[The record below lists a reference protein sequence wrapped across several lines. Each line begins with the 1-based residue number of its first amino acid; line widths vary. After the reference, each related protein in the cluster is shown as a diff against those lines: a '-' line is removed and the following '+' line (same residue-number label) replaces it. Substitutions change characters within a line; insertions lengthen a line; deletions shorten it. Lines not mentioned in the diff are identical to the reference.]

1 MNTRSL
7 KTTSAKRDYVF
18 RGRPLRSQTGQKGF
32 TLIELLVSIV
42 ILALLSV
49 AGYRGL
55 DAVLQARERVA
66 AETKK
71 WQHLSFFF
79 SRLDQDIS
87 QAERRRVRD
96 TGGQSLPEWIGHDVV
111 VGDDDAELSFTRA
124 GSSDQG
130 LSHLGPQRIGYRLE
144 QNNIVLLSWPVLD
157 LAQRTRPVRYPLLE
171 GVREFSLNYMGI
183 SGDWQTQW
191 PPAGATGGLP
201 QATEVTLTLQS
212 GEKISRVFALQ

>member
-1 MNTRSL
+1 MNNQS
-7 KTTSAKRDYVF
+7 
-18 RGRPLRSQTGQKGF
+18 GF

-55 DAVLQARERVA
+55 DAVLQTRERVS

-71 WQHLSFFF
+71 WQHLSFFL
-79 SRLDQDIS
+79 SRLDQDIA

-96 TGGQSLPEWIGHDVV
+96 TGGQSQPEWIGHAVV
-111 VGDDDAELSFTRA
+111 VGEDDAELSFTRA
-124 GSSDQG
+124 GTSDQG
-130 LSHLGPQRIGYRLE
+130 ANRMAPQRIGYRLE
-144 QNNIVLLSWPVLD
+144 QNVIVLLSWPVLD
-157 LAQRTRPVRYPLLE
+157 LAQRTRPARYPLLE
-171 GVREFSLNYMGI
+171 GVREFSLRYMGS

-191 PPAGATGGLP
+191 PPVSATGGLP
-201 QATEVTLTLQS
+201 QATEVNLTLLS